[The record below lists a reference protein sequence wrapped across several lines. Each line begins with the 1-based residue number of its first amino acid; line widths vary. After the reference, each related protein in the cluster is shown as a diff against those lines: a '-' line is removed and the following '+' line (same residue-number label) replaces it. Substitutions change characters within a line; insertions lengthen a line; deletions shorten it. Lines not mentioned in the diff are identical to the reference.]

1 MNILKLVLKNRN
13 LKTKSN
19 KQTPVIVVIKDNCPD
34 NIPVNNYP
42 FANCIVRPTVL
53 YGIEDIRTGHI
64 ITEVNGHTIKGPV
77 DGARFYSTYSTIGKY
92 ERDYYRMV
100 AYTLQQ

>member
-1 MNILKLVLKNRN
+1 MNISKLVLRNRN
-13 LKTKSN
+13 LKTKNS
-19 KQTPVIVVIKDNCPD
+19 KQMPVIVLVKDNCPD

-42 FANCIVRPTVL
+42 FADCTVRPTVL
-53 YGIEDIRTGHI
+53 YGIEDMRTGHI

-77 DGARFYSTYSTIGKY
+77 DGARFYNTIGKY

>member
-1 MNILKLVLKNRN
+1 MNISKLVLRNRN
-13 LKTKSN
+13 LKIKNN
-19 KQTPVIVVIKDNCPD
+19 KQSPVIVVVKNNCPD
-34 NIPVNNYP
+34 NVSVNNYP
-42 FANCIVRPTVL
+42 FADCTVRPTIL

-64 ITEVNGHTIKGPV
+64 ITEVNGHAIKGPV
-77 DGARFYSTYSTIGKY
+77 DGARFYSTIGKY

>member
-1 MNILKLVLKNRN
+1 MNISKLVLRNRS

-19 KQTPVIVVIKDNCPD
+19 KQTLVIVVVKDNRPD
-34 NIPVNNYP
+34 RVSVNNYP
-42 FANCIVRPTVL
+42 FADCTVRPTVL
-53 YGIEDIRTGHI
+53 YGIEDIRTVHI
-64 ITEVNGHTIKGPV
+64 TTEINGHAIKGPV
-77 DGARFYSTYSTIGKY
+77 DGARFYSTIGKY